1 MCLLM
6 LVGSTKDEEKREGIS
21 ASLIGKGR
29 EFQEKRTARRAT
41 TRLGCFVG
49 ILPLPPLTSP
59 PISEEQEHCS
69 VWERGER
76 ARETPLTRLDLQ
88 RVSSL

>member
-1 MCLLM
+1 M
-6 LVGSTKDEEKREGIS
+6 LVGSTKDEEEREGIS

-29 EFQEKRTARRAT
+29 EFQERRTARRAT

-49 ILPLPPLTSP
+49 ILPLPPLIYP
-59 PISEEQEHCS
+59 CISEEQEHCS
-69 VWERGER
+69 VWERER
-76 ARETPLTRLDLQ
+76 ERETPLTRLDLQ